1 VNQTK
6 IIVFFLQVREYN
18 NASNLA
24 QTLDFISI
32 DKMNL

>member
-18 NASNLA
+18 NASNLTQA
-24 QTLDFISI
+24 LDFS
-32 DKMNL
+32 K